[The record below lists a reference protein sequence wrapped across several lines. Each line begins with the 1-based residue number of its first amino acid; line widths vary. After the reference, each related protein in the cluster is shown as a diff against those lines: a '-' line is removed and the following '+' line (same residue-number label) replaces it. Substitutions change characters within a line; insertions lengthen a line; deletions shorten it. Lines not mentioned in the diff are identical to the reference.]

1 MPDPQGASDR
11 EGGRRGAALRSGA
24 GHTGAVRAFVTKGM
38 GQTIILRVKSHQ
50 IATGNDDHFV
60 FRSVRIHPRSD
71 PVRVV
76 GVASTLDGAV

>member
-11 EGGRRGAALRSGA
+11 EEGRRGAALRSGA

-60 FRSVRIHPRSD
+60 FRSVRIHQRSNPMPD
-71 PVRVV
+71 S
-76 GVASTLDGAV
+76 GMASIL